1 MIYFLLFFIICVLVW
16 YISRPSSAAA
26 DGQQTVVADDLQMF
40 GCKDSG
46 YYLSVWP
53 KVSGIG
59 SVVEIP
65 IAGVTFRSGVDAYLG
80 EFVGRLVP
88 EPNNP
93 YDSNAIRI
101 EAPDG
106 TKVGYVPKDRT
117 NEVRGNVKLPCSCCC
132 FIARRDDHYIT
143 CCYIKV

>member
-1 MIYFLLFFIICVLVW
+1 MIYILLIVVIWALVY
-16 YISRPSSAAA
+16 YISRPSSAAS
-26 DGQQTVVADDLQMF
+26 DHNQNLDCGNLQMF

-59 SVVEIP
+59 SVVEFP

-101 EAPDG
+101 EASDG

-117 NEVRGNVKLPCSCCC
+117 YEVRGYVKLPCSCCC

-143 CCYIKV
+143 DCYVKV